1 MNEYIYSGLYTLIYV
16 VLCDFFASIFT
27 EKKIQKKV
35 NITVILLWAAIEYLI
50 SMFLDRYMI
59 AKMVLV
65 IIINTIILWILYH
78 DAIRKSIFFSLF
90 YQVLC
95 AISDYSSIVLL
106 GKLAQDIETEGIEN
120 AYFGLLAG
128 IFSQMIVLILLLFM
142 KRRNLSLKGEIM
154 TEDQWL
160 KLFLVPVFSL
170 AGIYAL
176 YYYFSGDMSTGQ
188 QNTILFIAFG
198 LVFMN
203 LYIFFLICEIAEGK
217 EMMKKSA
224 LLAERN
230 RQSHKRFEEIK
241 ERYERIRRK
250 EHEFEN
256 QMMAVFALAEKQ
268 DYEGI
273 KKISDKYIHSGYALE
288 YSFDTNHPV
297 VNVIFNE
304 RYFSA
309 LDKGMLIVYKFND
322 LSKLPLDEAE
332 VSIVLSNLL
341 DNAMEACE
349 KCITDKIIHV
359 SFFVKE
365 YDIILKLENPFVN
378 EIRKEKDRFLSSK
391 KDDIPH
397 GFGIENVREIVER
410 HDGIYSVKCSGHIF
424 KTIIDIP
431 LIS

>member
-16 VLCDFFASIFT
+16 ILCDFFASIFT
-27 EKKIQKKV
+27 EKKMQKKV
-35 NITVILLWAAIEYLI
+35 INITVILLWGILAYFL
-50 SMFLDRYMI
+50 SMLLDRYVI
-59 AKMVLV
+59 VKMVLV
-65 IIINTIILWILYH
+65 IMLNMVILWILYR
-78 DAIRKSIFFSLF
+78 DTIKKSIFISLF

-106 GKLAQDIETEGIEN
+106 VRLVQNTGTDKMGEGHLE
-120 AYFGLLAG
+120 LLAG
-128 IFSQMIVLILLLFM
+128 IFSQMMVLLLLFFM

-154 TEDQWL
+154 TENQWL
-160 KLFLVPVFSL
+160 KLFMVPIFSL
-170 AGIYAL
+170 VGIYAM
-176 YYYFSGDMSTGQ
+176 YSYFGSDMEKGQ

-230 RQSHKRFEEIK
+230 RQFYKRFEEIK
-241 ERYERIRRK
+241 ERYERIRKK

-304 RYFSA
+304 RYYSA
-309 LDKGMLIVYKFND
+309 LDKGILIVYKFND

-349 KCITDKIIHV
+349 KCETDKIIHV
-359 SFFVKE
+359 NFFVNE
-365 YDIILKLENPFVN
+365 YDALLKVENPFVN
-378 EIRKEKDRFLSSK
+378 EMRKENGRLLSSK
-391 KDDIPH
+391 QDDIPH
-397 GFGIENVREIVER
+397 GFGIENVREIVNH
-410 HDGIYSVKCSGHIF
+410 HDGIYSIKYSSHIF
-424 KTIIDIP
+424 KVIIDIP
-431 LIS
+431 LI

>member
-1 MNEYIYSGLYTLIYV
+1 MSIYICSGLYTMIYV
-16 VLCDFFASIFT
+16 ILCSLFASAFS
-27 EKKIQKKV
+27 KKRQRKR
-35 NITVILLWAAIEYLI
+35 VIYIAIMLSWGLSEYLLSI
-50 SMFLDRYMI
+50 FLDRYVVI
-59 AKMVLV
+59 KMVVV
-65 IIINTIILWILYH
+65 ILINTALLLLLY
-78 DAIRKSIFFSLF
+78 DDTMKKSIFLSLF
-90 YQVLC
+90 YQLLC

-106 GKLAQDIETEGIEN
+106 GKLVQNAEIDRMGEGHFE
-120 AYFGLLAG
+120 LLAG
-128 IFSQMIVLILLLFM
+128 IFSQMMVLMLLFFM
-142 KRRNLSLKGEIM
+142 KKRNLSLKGEIM
-154 TEDQWL
+154 TEHQWM
-160 KLFLVPVFSL
+160 KLFIVPIFSL
-170 AGIYAL
+170 LGIYAM
-176 YYYFSGDMSTGQ
+176 YSYFGGDMEREQ

-217 EMMKKSA
+217 EMVKKSV

-241 ERYERIRRK
+241 ERYERIRKK

-288 YSFDTNHPV
+288 YGFDTNHPV

-304 RYFSA
+304 RYYSA
-309 LDKGMLIVYKFND
+309 LDRGMLIVYKFND

-349 KCITDKIIHV
+349 KCETDKIIYV
-359 SFFVKE
+359 NFFVKE
-365 YDIILKLENPFVN
+365 YDVLLKVENPFIT
-378 EIRKEKDRFLSSK
+378 EMRKENGRLLSTK
-391 KDDIPH
+391 QDDIPH
-397 GFGIENVREIVER
+397 GFGIENIREIVDR
-410 HDGIYSVKCSGHIF
+410 HDGIYSVKYSDHIF
-424 KTIIDIP
+424 KVIIDIP
-431 LIS
+431 LI